1 MNFYLVIATILTLVA
16 INIAFAYLIYQLLKK
31 IKSAKPDGL
40 TLIQFPSETEKKIKD
55 LINGINQFTNLIDR
69 SVNTDQKKN
78 LTGSKR
84 NSEGHKWPTKNIWKL
99 CKRKV

>member
-16 INIAFAYLIYQLLKK
+16 INIAFDYLIYQLFTK
-31 IKSAKPDGL
+31 IKSANPGGL

-69 SVNTDQKKN
+69 SVNTDQKKI
-78 LTGSKR
+78 LLDQP
-84 NSEGHKWPTKNIWKL
+84 HL
-99 CKRKV
+99 L